1 MMIIE
6 LSLVDIIMVIKLSLV
21 RGCWGG
27 HYYDQDH
34 LALPIM
40 ERRIGRTIVR
50 SLASFLEKVESHI
63 STSSERA

>member
-1 MMIIE
+1 M
-6 LSLVDIIMVIKLSLV
+6 SLVDIIMVIKLSLV

-34 LALPIM
+34 LASPIM

-50 SLASFLEKVESHI
+50 SLASFLEKVESYI
-63 STSSERA
+63 STDHQT

>member
-1 MMIIE
+1 MRISGSDQE
-6 LSLVDIIMVIKLSLV
+6 VES
-21 RGCWGG
+21 GG

-34 LALPIM
+34 LASPIM